1 MSETVLDVDEVRRIV
16 EEQLT
21 SEGIKAIIKHE
32 VEEVAWR
39 TITQSIEQIAK
50 RIISEA
56 SEKLDLRKIREEVVK
71 VLAAEFKLEITPN
84 LTKEWAK
91 SKVQELVETNLI
103 TQLYQILEEMVE
115 KEVQARRDEIK
126 KYIHENLENLLR
138 SPIGEL
144 IRQEIGLIYEELKRL
159 RQQVEAHEN
168 RLTALEYRRG

>member
-56 SEKLDLRKIREEVVK
+56 SKKLDLRKIHEDVVK
-71 VLAAEFKLEITPN
+71 VLAAEFKLEIAPN
-84 LTKEWAK
+84 LAKERVK
-91 SKVQELVETNLI
+91 DRVQELVETHLR
-103 TQLYQILEEMVE
+103 TQFYAIL
-115 KEVQARRDEIK
+115 KEVVEEEVMARRDEIK
-126 KYIHENLENLLR
+126 KHIHENLDNLLR

-144 IRQEIGLIYEELKRL
+144 IRQEIGLIYEELKNL
-159 RQQVEAHEN
+159 KPVSYTH
-168 RLTALEYRRG
+168 LTLPTTERV